1 MVQQLASKEIMCT
14 EKIDEVVVCLG
25 EMWEFNFQDT
35 PCYQKL
41 LMNFEIMFLV
51 LASIYAHNVNY
62 DL

>member
-1 MVQQLASKEIMCT
+1 MCT

-25 EMWEFNFQDT
+25 ETWKFNFQDT
-35 PCYQKL
+35 SCYQKL